1 MDAEMG
7 GELSGMTTVCI
18 TNNNKI
24 QSCTGQRWVKAERRQ
39 MQNNH
44 DLVNKV
50 FASSF
55 KKIMSASFFYQ
66 ILKNVNDFLVLNIY
80 FFFRCL
86 PAAVI
91 FIILILYFLAK

>member
-24 QSCTGQRWVKAERRQ
+24 QGCTGQRWVKAERRQ

-55 KKIMSASFFYQ
+55 KK
-66 ILKNVNDFLVLNIY
+66 
-80 FFFRCL
+80 
-86 PAAVI
+86 
-91 FIILILYFLAK
+91 

>member
-50 FASSF
+50 FASFF
-55 KKIMSASFFYQ
+55 KKIMSASFF
-66 ILKNVNDFLVLNIY
+66 
-80 FFFRCL
+80 
-86 PAAVI
+86 
-91 FIILILYFLAK
+91 